1 MKNRYDVSDLP
12 EGQFE
17 PGSRKQ
23 VIKNLLG
30 IRSKIHMDR
39 VEEETLQQATDS
51 LLDTYSKDHRFVADD
66 IRHMH
71 KLWLENIYS
80 WAGQYRKVNLS
91 KTGFMFSIAEHIPAL
106 MREFEE
112 TVLRECTPCKP
123 GTIDEVIGKLAN
135 VHVELV
141 LIHPF
146 REGNGRIARLLTT
159 VMALQANLPLLDFSG
174 IHGPS
179 KKAYFFAI
187 QAGMKRDYKPMESV
201 IESVV
206 KRTLRQS

>member
-23 VIKNLLG
+23 VLKNLLG
-30 IRSKIHMDR
+30 IRSKAGMDR
-39 VEEETLQQATDS
+39 AEETTLKQVTDS
-51 LLDTYSKDHRFVADD
+51 LLDTYSEDHRFKADD
-66 IRHMH
+66 LRHMH
-71 KLWLENIYS
+71 KLWLGDIYP

-91 KTGFMFSIAEHIPAL
+91 KTGFMFSIAEHIPTL
-106 MREFEE
+106 IKEFEE
-112 TVLRECTPCKP
+112 TALKECTPCSP
-123 GTIDEVIGKLAN
+123 GAIDEVIRKLSK
-135 VHVELV
+135 VHVEFV

-159 VMALQANLPLLDFSG
+159 LMALQADLPLLDFRG
-174 IHGPS
+174 IYGLS
-179 KKAYFFAI
+179 KAAYFSAI

-206 KRTLRQS
+206 QRTLRQS